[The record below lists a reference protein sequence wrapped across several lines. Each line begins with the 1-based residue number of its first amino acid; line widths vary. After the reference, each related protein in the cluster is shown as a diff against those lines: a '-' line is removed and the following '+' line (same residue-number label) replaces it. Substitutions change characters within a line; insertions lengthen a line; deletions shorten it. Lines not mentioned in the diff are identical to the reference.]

1 MVSRQ
6 RHFVEVIMMR
16 GLTVADG
23 SNARELL
30 KALELQARVIA
41 AIVLRETKS
50 RYGEHRLG
58 FLWVFIE
65 PVLFVLGFAVLH
77 TLLGAKEHQGMS
89 AGLFMLTGLLPY
101 MLFRDVMSQVSA
113 SITGNRALL
122 AFPQV
127 TTFDLIVARALLELG
142 TVIAVF
148 AILVT
153 ALVFAGQDVRI
164 ERPLALFGSY
174 CLAFCTGLGL
184 GAVLAAVSP
193 FFPSVKQIAAQ
204 LFGRPLFFTSG
215 VFFTAGQ
222 LPEGVRNVLL
232 YNPLLHVIEWSRS
245 AFFPSFESYFI
256 DYGYMTL
263 FCFIVLTTGL
273 ALHSVLQ
280 KKALGR

>member
-1 MVSRQ
+1 MSQATLQNRSAL
-6 RHFVEVIMMR
+6 RDVI
-16 GLTVADG
+16 GAF
-23 SNARELL
+23 
-30 KALELQARVIA
+30 ELQSRVIG
-41 AIVLRETKS
+41 AIILRETKS

-77 TLLGAKEHQGMS
+77 TMLGARDHQGMTPE
-89 AGLFMLTGLLPY
+89 LFMLTGLLPY

-113 SITGNRALL
+113 SINGNRALL

-142 TVIAVF
+142 TVVAVF

-153 ALVFAGQDVRI
+153 ALVLAGQDVAI

-174 CLAFCTGLGL
+174 LLAFGFGIGV

-193 FFPSVKQIAAQ
+193 FFPSIKQLAAQ
-204 LFGRPLFFTSG
+204 LFGRPMFFTSG

-222 LPEGVRNVLL
+222 LPESVRNVLL
-232 YNPLLHVIEWSRS
+232 YNPLLHVTEWSRS
-245 AFFPSFESYFI
+245 AFFASFESQFI
-256 DYGYMTL
+256 EFGYMTL
-263 FCFIVLTTGL
+263 FCLSILSAGL
-273 ALHSVLQ
+273 MLHSVLQ
-280 KKALGR
+280 KRALAR

>member
-1 MVSRQ
+1 MSSPA
-6 RHFVEVIMMR
+6 
-16 GLTVADG
+16 VAN
-23 SNARELL
+23 SSSARELL
-30 KALELQARVIA
+30 KAFELQARVIA
-41 AIVLRETKS
+41 AIILRETKS

-77 TLLGAKEHQGMS
+77 TMLGAREHQGMS
-89 AGLFMLTGLLPY
+89 AELFMLTGLLPY

-113 SITGNRALL
+113 SINGNQALL

-127 TTFDLIVARALLELG
+127 TTFDLILARALLELG

-153 ALVFAGQDVRI
+153 ALILTGQEIRI
-164 ERPLALFGSY
+164 ERPIALFGSY
-174 CLAFCTGLGL
+174 SLAFFLGLGL
-184 GAVLAAVSP
+184 GSSLAAVSP
-193 FFPSVKQIAAQ
+193 FFPSIKQIAGQ
-204 LFGRPLFFTSG
+204 VFGRPLFFTSG

-232 YNPLLHVIEWSRS
+232 YNPLLHVTEWSRS
-245 AFFPSFESYFI
+245 AFFTTFESRYIEF
-256 DYGYMTL
+256 GYVTL
-263 FCFIVLTTGL
+263 FCLIVLTVGL